1 MVQNP
6 TALNQGYYDLFVHT
20 VKAAI
25 PQYEK
30 AEKRF
35 ISPQGTIQTVFGT
48 DPLGQPM
55 IAMGT
60 VPLTTDHVHFRDPLS
75 VEKSDPQVEAV
86 VRMLAGK
93 LAATIEAL
101 IGQTALKG
109 TVVCYDLFKLS
120 DNTANLETFYCV
132 KGYEPT
138 LDDPTGSITGW
149 FAYKVRFTVS
159 VTAH

>member
-1 MVQNP
+1 LVQNP